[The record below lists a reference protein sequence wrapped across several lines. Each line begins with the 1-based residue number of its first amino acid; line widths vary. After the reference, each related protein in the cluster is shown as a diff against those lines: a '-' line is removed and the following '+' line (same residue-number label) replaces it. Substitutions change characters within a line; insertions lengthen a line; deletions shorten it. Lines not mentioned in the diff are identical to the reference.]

1 MWRRPG
7 PPALYLSAHALLAL
21 LAEIKHIF
29 VVQQFFCRVVNIA
42 VSALLDPISTSSAYS
57 DQDGLEVDAA
67 LERVETATN
76 ADPRQATAAVVGGS
90 AGGEDPNHGEQSR
103 PRFSPN

>member
-1 MWRRPG
+1 MPYS
-7 PPALYLSAHALLAL
+7 PYSPKSNIFLSSNDFFAVLSTLL
-21 LAEIKHIF
+21 
-29 VVQQFFCRVVNIA
+29 C
-42 VSALLDPISTSSAYS
+42 VSPLDTFSASSAYS

>member
-21 LAEIKHIF
+21 LAEIKHLF
-29 VVQQFFCRVVNIA
+29 VVQRFFCCVVNIA
-42 VSALLDPISTSSAYS
+42 VSPLDPFSASSAYS